1 MWANVNVCVVGMG
14 AVGAMGAMGALG
26 GVWVNKM
33 LIDGV
38 TG

>member
-1 MWANVNVCVVGMG
+1 MWTNVNVCVVGMG